1 MVAGVAVVY
10 CGLSLLALW
19 PILPFDG
26 THLPQHAPAGDP
38 QQMSWF
44 LSWGAFAFLHG
55 HNPFFTNYLDY
66 PTGVNLAG
74 NTLALPLGI
83 VAIPVTEWL
92 GPIASF
98 NLLTHLAL
106 AGSAL
111 SMFLVLRSWTRWWPA
126 AFAGGLLFG
135 FGSYLQSEGGT
146 HLDLAFLVLPPIL
159 VWCLERVLLSRRIR
173 PVPGGIL
180 IGVLA
185 AVQFLI
191 DAEILA
197 DLAIVCLAGLIL
209 VALTHG
215 DQVRARLRDAATA
228 SGAALGGF
236 VVVAGYPLALLL
248 WGPQHLG
255 GPFESARLSQSF
267 RQDLL
272 GPVIYR
278 VRLLIP
284 GYGPHGVW
292 GLRYGYLG
300 VLLLAWLV
308 VLTVLKWRHASVRL
322 LAALAVVAFVL
333 SLGSTL
339 SVDGL
344 NTHVPLPSALLQ
356 FVPLLDNA
364 LPVRFVAVET
374 LFVAALLAVAL
385 DLSYGAVGRSALAGR
400 RHVAPD
406 RVRVVRAGAILSV
419 TAVAM
424 LPVLLHLQIVEPQH
438 ASYPG
443 PDNPVSAA
451 LTQHVPAGGVVLTVP
466 EIDQAHDTPML
477 WQAQAQ
483 MHYRLVG
490 GYAIV
495 PGSDGRGSMEL
506 SAQGGLQAL
515 YEATPAPTVWNP
527 RPAPTASEMRSAQC
541 ELPSVL
547 RAYDVSSVV
556 VWNGKG
562 ADLDAF
568 LHLLEPALGTPQY
581 LQGGVA
587 IWYDAHARA
596 CG

>member
-1 MVAGVAVVY
+1 MVAVVY

-55 HNPFFTNYLDY
+55 HNPFLTNYLDY

-98 NLLTHLAL
+98 NLLTHVAL

-111 SMFLVLRSWTRWWPA
+111 SMFLVLRSWTHWWPA
-126 AFAGGLLFG
+126 AFTGGLLFG

-146 HLDLAFLVLPPIL
+146 HLDLAFLVIPPIL

-173 PVPGGIL
+173 PLPGGALLGIL
-180 IGVLA
+180 GAI
-185 AVQFLI
+185 QFLI

-209 VALTHG
+209 VAIRHR
-215 DQVRARLRDAATA
+215 DEVKARRRDAATA
-228 SGAALGGF
+228 LGVASGCF
-236 VVVAGYPLALLL
+236 VVVAGYPLALIL

-255 GPFESARLSQSF
+255 GPFESVRLSETF

-292 GLRYGYLG
+292 GLRYGYFG
-300 VLLLAWLV
+300 VLLLGWLI
-308 VLTVLKWRHASVRL
+308 VLAVLKWRHASVRL
-322 LAALAVVAFVL
+322 LVALAVVAFVL

-364 LPVRFVAVET
+364 LPVRFAAVET

-385 DLSYGAVGRSALAGR
+385 DLSYGAAGRS
-400 RHVAPD
+400 PFSD
-406 RVRVVRAGAILSV
+406 RSRVSPARMPVVRAAALLSI
-419 TAVAM
+419 TALAM
-424 LPVLLHLQIVEPQH
+424 LPVLLHLRIVEPQH

-466 EIDQAHDTPML
+466 QIDQAHDTPML

-495 PGSDGRGSMEL
+495 PGSDGHGSMEL
-506 SAQGGLQAL
+506 SANGGLRAL
-515 YEATPAPTVWNP
+515 YKATPAPTVWNP
-527 RPAPTASEMRSAQC
+527 RPAATSSEMQAARC
-541 ELPSVL
+541 ELPGVL
-547 RAYDVSSVV
+547 RTYDVSSVV
-556 VWNGKG
+556 AWDAKG
-562 ADLDAF
+562 ADLGAI
-568 LHLLEPALGTPQY
+568 LRLLEPAMGAPQY
-581 LQGGVA
+581 LRGGVA
-587 IWYDAHARA
+587 IWYDARARP